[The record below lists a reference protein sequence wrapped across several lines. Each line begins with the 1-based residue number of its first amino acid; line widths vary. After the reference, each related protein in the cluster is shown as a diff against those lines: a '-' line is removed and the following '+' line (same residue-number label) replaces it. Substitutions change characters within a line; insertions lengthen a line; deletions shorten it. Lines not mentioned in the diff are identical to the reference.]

1 MRRQSSQ
8 ADPGG
13 PPDVP
18 NVGMGQGGRSVC
30 GTSWGNGNRLRPPWG
45 SGISQVGNG
54 LTANKRQPRAKH
66 LLYMLPRV
74 SNPQKMWRMD

>member
-1 MRRQSSQ
+1 MGTQGSQ

-13 PPDVP
+13 QPEVP
-18 NVGMGQGGRSVC
+18 NVGTGQGGCSVC
-30 GTSWGNGNRLRPPWG
+30 GAGWGEGGELRPPWG
-45 SGISQVGNG
+45 SGISHVGNR

-74 SNPQKMWRMD
+74 SNPQKMQRMD